1 MDASRY
7 EQTRK
12 VLSGL
17 ILGEMLSWTNM
28 YENSQLLPYWTRR
41 KRRELE
47 TEHDTNGILEQVVPF
62 SLNVLPAPLY
72 PGPGAKTEW
81 FIFQLRTLAEVA
93 VGSAEHLEAW
103 LKLADSTAGTR
114 LSVSETST
122 VKNLQTG
129 VRPPRSGQHNPHYFD
144 DGACFRA
151 LAISC
156 YVKEEPLETVTK
168 DASISH
174 AEDGVW
180 AACAVAAFAAC
191 KGSVATRLKC
201 ALEQLPQDSWS
212 ARSAEQLLAHVSPS
226 RSPVDLARRLTGE
239 LSSYLYSYG
248 NAAPETVPAALAILT
263 FTGGALEASLLCAQS
278 VPRIAGSLVPLV
290 SALCGTLPGAQVH
303 PETLEHPIKGI
314 ALPFLA
320 VRTPED
326 YLNDLRG

>member
-1 MDASRY
+1 M
-7 EQTRK
+7 RK

-28 YENSQLLPYWTRR
+28 YENSFLLPYWTRR

-47 TEHDTNGILEQVVPF
+47 TEHDTKGMLEQVLPF

-81 FIFQLRTLAEVA
+81 FIFQLKMLVEVA
-93 VGSAEHLEAW
+93 IGSAKHLRAW
-103 LKLADSTAGTR
+103 SELGAADADTH
-114 LSVSETST
+114 LSISETSA
-122 VKNLQTG
+122 VKNLQAG
-129 VRPPRSGQHNPHYFD
+129 VYPPLSGQHNPHYFD

-156 YVKEEPLETVTK
+156 YVEEALIETVTK

-180 AACAVAAFAAC
+180 AACAVAAFAAGE
-191 KGSVATRLKC
+191 GSVAARLTC
-201 ALEQLPQDSWS
+201 ALEQLPPDSWS
-212 ARSAEQLLAHVSPS
+212 ARSAAQMLAHISPS
-226 RSPVDLARRLTGE
+226 QSPIEFARRLTGE
-239 LSSYLYSYG
+239 LPSYLYSYG
-248 NAAPETVPAALAILT
+248 NAAPETVPAALAILA

-290 SALCGTLPGAQVH
+290 SALCGTLPEAQVH
-303 PETLEHPIKGI
+303 SDTLEHPIKGI

-320 VRTPED
+320 LRTPED

>member
-1 MDASRY
+1 M
-7 EQTRK
+7 RK

-28 YENSQLLPYWTRR
+28 FESSHLLPYWTRR

-47 TEHDTNGILEQVVPF
+47 TEHDTHGMLEQVLPF

-81 FIFQLRTLAEVA
+81 FIFQLKTLSEVDI
-93 VGSAEHLEAW
+93 GSAEHLRAW
-103 LKLADSTAGTR
+103 LELGATDADTR
-114 LSVSETST
+114 LSISETST
-122 VKNLQTG
+122 IKNLQAG
-129 VRPPRSGQHNPHYFD
+129 VSPPLSGQHNPHYFD

-156 YVKEEPLETVTK
+156 YVKEALLETVAR

-180 AACAVAAFAAC
+180 AACAVAAFAAGE
-191 KGSVATRLKC
+191 GSVAARLAC

-212 ARSAEQLLAHVSPS
+212 ARSAEQLLTHVSPS
-226 RSPVDLARRLTGE
+226 QSPVELARRLAGE
-239 LSSYLYSYG
+239 LPSYLYSYG
-248 NAAPETVPAALAILT
+248 NASPETVPAALAILA

-290 SALCGTLPGAQVH
+290 SALCGTLPEAQVH
-303 PETLEHPIKGI
+303 SDTLEHPIKGI

-320 VRTPED
+320 LRTPED